1 MSNYQAQSAPQRRRI
16 NSISIAGILPYLSLA
31 LERLSN
37 FLIKKLILGAKCQE
51 KMKKSLALQRLG
63 IVKICAA
70 LVSLLSPQS
79 PTEAPPQ
86 YFALIL
92 ENVKSA
98 RKKKTSA

>member
-1 MSNYQAQSAPQRRRI
+1 
-16 NSISIAGILPYLSLA
+16 
-31 LERLSN
+31 
-37 FLIKKLILGAKCQE
+37 
-51 KMKKSLALQRLG
+51 MKKSLALQRLG